1 MKLST
6 LINSFSLFAIKH
18 GALLCKFVP
27 MLFGGGGGP
36 SSTTSTVTNQT
47 VPTYLKPYVKGMIAG
62 ATKQLFQTD
71 KEGNIIGVNP
81 YVPYSSNPADYVA
94 GFSPMQQQAMAQAA
108 QLQVPGQ
115 YGMATDFATQAGLGG
130 LESATMAKGYGQ
142 AGFQSGQL
150 GQQIGIQ
157 AAQRAAQQA
166 AQAEQAAYGYGAKGS
181 SYGDLASQLGLQG
194 LQAQQYGMDVGQQA
208 RDYAAQAAAT
218 GQNYGS
224 TVTNPYAVQAYMSPY
239 QQNVTDIQK
248 AAALKEFNVA
258 QQMRQANAARAGAYG
273 GSRQAIENA
282 EAQRNLNQQLQ
293 AIEAQGQQSAYNQAL
308 QNIAQQQQLG
318 LSGLSGAQ
326 QGLGTALQGG
336 QLGLSGLA
344 QAISGQNAAMQG
356 QQVGLAGVGQA
367 INAGQLGLQGAQT
380 GLQGTAQGM
389 QGAQVGLQGVQG
401 AQAGYGLAN
410 QTAQNLSNIGTQQLA
425 AQQGVIDMQNK
436 LGGQQQGLQ
445 QQMINQAIQNYG
457 EQQENPMKSLERYS
471 ALLHGYALPQT
482 SQTQY
487 QAAPSGWSQAA
498 GALGTAASLYGM
510 ANKKEGGAI
519 TVPKRYKTGGLVDLA
534 IVKAMGEA

>member
-6 LINSFSLFAIKH
+6 LINSFSLFTVKH

-47 VPTYLKPYVKGMIAG
+47 VPTYLKPQVKGMIAG

-71 KEGNIIGVNP
+71 KEGNITGVNP
-81 YVPYSSNPADYVA
+81 YVPYSANPADYVA

-150 GQQIGIQ
+150 GQQLGIQ
-157 AAQRAAQQA
+157 GGER
-166 AQAEQAAYGYGAKGS
+166 YGN
-181 SYGDLASQLGLQG
+181 LASQLGLQG

-224 TVTNPYAVQAYMSPY
+224 MVTNPYAVQAYMSPY

-344 QAISGQNAAMQG
+344 QAISGQNTA
-356 QQVGLAGVGQA
+356 
-367 INAGQLGLQGAQT
+367 LQGVQT
-380 GLQGTAQGM
+380 QLQGTGQGM

-425 AQQGVIDMQNK
+425 AQQGIIDMQNK
-436 LGGQQQGLQ
+436 LGGQQQSQ
-445 QQMINQAIQNYG
+445 QQQIINQAIQNYG

-471 ALLHGYALPQT
+471 ALLHGYATPQT

-519 TVPKRYKTGGLVDLA
+519 TAPKRYKTGGLVDLA